1 MYFDEDDMSF
11 CVQYVGY
18 LADRGD
24 DYSGWKAWTFAL
36 MYHGVNRAEEWLVKR
51 YLP

>member
-11 CVQYVGY
+11 CAEYVGNSS
-18 LADRGD
+18 DRGD
-24 DYSGWKAWTFAL
+24 DYAGWKSWKFAL
-36 MYHGVNRAEEWLVKR
+36 ACHGVNRAEVWLVKR